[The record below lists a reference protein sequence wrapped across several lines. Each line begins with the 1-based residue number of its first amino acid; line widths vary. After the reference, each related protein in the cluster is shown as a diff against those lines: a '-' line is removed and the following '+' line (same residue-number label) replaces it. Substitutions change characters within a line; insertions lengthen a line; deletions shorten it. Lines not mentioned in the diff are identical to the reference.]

1 MASHAHSTSTSAADN
16 NKTIDPH
23 QQLIQILGGFWVA
36 RSVQVAASLKLADQI
51 DGESSRA
58 VADIA
63 AATGT
68 HPDALYR
75 LLRGL
80 ASAGI
85 FAEELPGRFR
95 HTPTS
100 RLLRTGEPGTMRA
113 FFESV
118 AGGSHYAAWG
128 ALDQAV
134 RSGKTAFDQVHGED
148 AWAWFAK
155 HPHEQ
160 RTFDQAMSDMTA
172 LFNPAIAKALDLSNV
187 KILIDVGGGHG
198 GLLASLLTSNPHL
211 HGVLFDQPH
220 VVEGG
225 RQRIIGD
232 ALSGRCR
239 IAGGDFFESIPSGAD
254 ACLMKF
260 ILHDWDDE
268 RSARIL
274 RNVHKAL
281 PAGGKLLV
289 VEVVL
294 KPGNEPDFGKLG
306 DLNML
311 VMTGGRER
319 TEADFA
325 KLFAAAG
332 FELVKVHPTESPFGI
347 VEAVRR

>member
-1 MASHAHSTSTSAADN
+1 MASDAVSTSPSSAGNDN
-16 NKTIDPH
+16 PIDPH
-23 QQLIQILGGFWVA
+23 QQLIQILAGFWVA
-36 RSVQVAASLKLADQI
+36 RAVQVAASLKLADQI
-51 DGESSRA
+51 EGESSRA

-63 AATGT
+63 LATGA
-68 HPDALYR
+68 HSDALQR

-85 FAEELPGRFR
+85 FAEESAGRFR

-118 AGGSHYAAWG
+118 SGGSHYAACG
-128 ALDQAV
+128 GLEQSI
-134 RSGKTAFDQVHGED
+134 RNGKTAFDQVHGED
-148 AWAWFAK
+148 VWAWFAK

-160 RTFDQAMSDMTA
+160 RTFDQAMTDMTA

-187 KILIDVGGGHG
+187 KTLIDVGGGHG
-198 GLLASLLTSNPHL
+198 VLLASLLKSNPHL

-225 RQRIIGD
+225 RQRIIREG
-232 ALSGRCR
+232 LSGRCR
-239 IAGGDFFESIPSGAD
+239 IAGGDFFESIPAGAD

-268 RSARIL
+268 RSTRIL

-325 KLFAAAG
+325 KLFAGAG
-332 FELVKVHPTESPFGI
+332 FELVKAHPTESPFGI
-347 VEAVRR
+347 VEGVRR